1 MIEDPAPGLLVVRG
15 TALLAR
21 FPDPRSR
28 PDCSPRYYARDRQAS
43 RQPGFPEVFA
53 AAHLI
58 VAWLRA
64 EIIPG
69 SRISM
74 FLTPQSCMPSIR
86 RREFRFGMSFPT
98 SRGASGSSAS

>member
-1 MIEDPAPGLLVVRG
+1 MIEDPVPGLLEWREELRYWRG
-15 TALLAR
+15 SLTLA
-21 FPDPRSR
+21 SG
-28 PDCSPRYYARDRQAS
+28 Q
-43 RQPGFPEVFA
+43 A

-58 VAWLRA
+58 VAWPRA

-69 SRISM
+69 SRISI
-74 FLTPQSCMPSIR
+74 FLTLQSCMPSIR